1 MGRAN
6 FIKPA
11 RTVLR
16 LIHVVGSAVLLSTL
30 PTTLEA
36 QFIYTTNNG
45 AITITG
51 YAGHGGAVEIPSSI
65 DGLPVTSVGG
75 NAFSQNTNLTSITIP
90 GSVTN
95 IGTYGFQR
103 CYNLVR
109 ATIGD
114 GLTHLDFG

>member
-6 FIKPA
+6 FIKPSQTA
-11 RTVLR
+11 LR
-16 LIHVVGSAVLLSTL
+16 LTCFVGSAVLLLTL

-45 AITITG
+45 AITIMG
-51 YAGHGGAVEIPSSI
+51 YAGPGGAVEIPTAI
-65 DGLPVTSVGG
+65 DGLPVTSVGAY
-75 NAFSQNTNLTSITIP
+75 AFSQNTNLTSITIP

-103 CYNLVR
+103 CYNLGQFR
-109 ATIGD
+109 GSI
-114 GLTHLDFG
+114 